1 VDLPEI
7 PSFDEL
13 AGRLFVLIGLPSI
26 IVWLLGTAFAI
37 ASYVGPVKILARGAI
52 GTGRLVV
59 QYRPVAGVVS
69 VFAALA
75 VPVAH
80 LATLV
85 MVYLAA
91 NYLTVVFD
99 SQRGGELGLV
109 FDAFPQIES
118 LRMLLDA
125 NWYIAAWSAVEPFL
139 ELNWFTGGYT
149 LLAIIL
155 LTISYFIRED
165 SEVRT
170 LGYIL
175 AWPGIIWCAVVVLL
189 LLFFCFVIVD
199 YLSKLLFNPNTPF
212 YGGLGE
218 FLKGAFFIL
227 ESGVEWL
234 IYIGACRAAVGAP
247 RLIFRLWKKPQVDS
261 EAVNEA
267 S

>member
-13 AGRLFVLIGLPSI
+13 AVGLFVLIGLPAI
-26 IVWLLGTAFAI
+26 IVWLLGVAFAI
-37 ASYVGPVKILARGAI
+37 ASYLGPVKILVRLAI

-80 LATLV
+80 LATVV

-99 SQRGGELGLV
+99 SQRGDGLGLV

-165 SEVRT
+165 SEVKT
-170 LGYIL
+170 VGYIL
-175 AWPGIIWCAVVVLL
+175 AWPGIIWCVVVVIA
-189 LLFFCFVIVD
+189 LFVFFFKLVD
-199 YLSKLLFNPNTPF
+199 YVRAMLFEPF
-212 YGGLGE
+212 FQPAGNIGE
-218 FLKGAFFIL
+218 FLKVAFFIL
-227 ESGVEWL
+227 VSGVEWL

-247 RLIFRLWKKPQVDS
+247 RLIFRSWKKPQVDA
-261 EAVNEA
+261 EAAKEA

>member
-1 VDLPEI
+1 
-7 PSFDEL
+7 
-13 AGRLFVLIGLPSI
+13 
-26 IVWLLGTAFAI
+26 
-37 ASYVGPVKILARGAI
+37 
-52 GTGRLVV
+52 
-59 QYRPVAGVVS
+59 
-69 VFAALA
+69 
-75 VPVAH
+75 
-80 LATLV
+80 

-99 SQRGGELGLV
+99 SQRGDGLGLV

-165 SEVRT
+165 SEVKT
-170 LGYIL
+170 VGYIL
-175 AWPGIIWCAVVVLL
+175 AWPGIIWCVVVVIA
-189 LLFFCFVIVD
+189 LFVFFFKLVD
-199 YLSKLLFNPNTPF
+199 YVRAMLFEPF
-212 YGGLGE
+212 FQPAGNIGE
-218 FLKGAFFIL
+218 FLKVAFFIL
-227 ESGVEWL
+227 VSGVEWL

-247 RLIFRLWKKPQVDS
+247 RLIFRSWKKPQVDA
-261 EAVNEA
+261 EAAKEA